1 MKSLDKHY
9 LSLQFRNKIHSKN
22 GTEFQSFFE
31 SIAEKAFSGFR
42 KIRPLGNK
50 GDAGNDGYLKDFGV
64 YYQVYAPITPKV
76 NETTAAEKL
85 EDDFQKLKEGWDEI
99 SKIKE
104 YNFVFNDKY
113 GGSVQPLG
121 AMTTKLKSENP
132 SIDFKLCLAN
142 DLENCFFSLSESDIL
157 DLNFNIDQRQAIADA
172 YIYLEGIKTEFDRE
186 NALFAQKLLDNVKE
200 IVWN

>member
-1 MKSLDKHY
+1 MELN
-9 LSLQFRNKIHSKN
+9 F
-22 GTEFQSFFE
+22 
-31 SIAEKAFSGFR
+31 KAFSRVLQKKLFQDFR

-50 GDAGNDGYLKDFGV
+50 GDAGNDGDLKDFGG

-85 EDDFQKLKEGWDEI
+85 KDDFQKLKEGWNEI

-113 GGSVQPLG
+113 GGSVQPLE

-132 SIDFKLCLAN
+132 SIDFKLFLAN
-142 DLENCFFSLSESDIL
+142 DLENVFFQFKRIRYFGFGL
-157 DLNFNIDQRQAIADA
+157 
-172 YIYLEGIKTEFDRE
+172 
-186 NALFAQKLLDNVKE
+186 
-200 IVWN
+200 